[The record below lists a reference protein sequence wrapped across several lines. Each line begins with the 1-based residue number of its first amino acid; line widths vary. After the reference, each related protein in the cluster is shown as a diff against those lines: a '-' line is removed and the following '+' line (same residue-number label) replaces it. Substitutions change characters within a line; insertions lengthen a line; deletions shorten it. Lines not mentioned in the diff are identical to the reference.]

1 MKLFHTENG
10 KETVYV
16 QMEDMMRLN
25 QSSIPIPVS
34 IFEKVFTPGII
45 YVNSSNRFNFVKF
58 DEEHEVDFFREIE
71 FILDYDQY
79 KDLTDEQ
86 LDKEGRELT
95 NIKPT
100 KLQKNGIL
108 CLSTKKNKIVIL

>member
-34 IFEKVFTPGII
+34 IFEKVFTPW
-45 YVNSSNRFNFVKF
+45 YNLRKQFKSV
-58 DEEHEVDFFREIE
+58 
-71 FILDYDQY
+71 
-79 KDLTDEQ
+79 Q
-86 LDKEGRELT
+86 L
-95 NIKPT
+95 
-100 KLQKNGIL
+100 
-108 CLSTKKNKIVIL
+108 CKI

>member
-34 IFEKVFTPGII
+34 IFEKVFTPC
-45 YVNSSNRFNFVKF
+45 YNLRKQFKSV
-58 DEEHEVDFFREIE
+58 
-71 FILDYDQY
+71 
-79 KDLTDEQ
+79 Q
-86 LDKEGRELT
+86 L
-95 NIKPT
+95 
-100 KLQKNGIL
+100 
-108 CLSTKKNKIVIL
+108 CKI

>member
-45 YVNSSNRFNFVKF
+45 YVNSSNRFNSV
-58 DEEHEVDFFREIE
+58 
-71 FILDYDQY
+71 
-79 KDLTDEQ
+79 Q
-86 LDKEGRELT
+86 L
-95 NIKPT
+95 
-100 KLQKNGIL
+100 
-108 CLSTKKNKIVIL
+108 CKI